1 MRLLFFLLT
10 RFKEMVMNIE
20 GRLKDKVAIVTGVS
34 SGIGKAT
41 AVLFAKEG
49 ARLALADIE
58 AGGLKA
64 VARGIAESGG
74 KAIIKK
80 TDVSNENEVRALVA
94 LAIKSY
100 SKVDIVCNIAGVA
113 GDLASLD
120 QQKKDVWQRVYDV
133 NVMGAVYTTKHVC
146 LHMQER
152 KSGAIVNIS
161 SVAGIRSGAGG
172 NAYSASKAALINFT
186 QTAACDLGGYNIRVN
201 AVCPGL
207 IETGMTQA
215 IFDYARK
222 SGKESKLG
230 SRCELK
236 RYGKPEEVAHVI
248 LFLAS
253 DEASYVTGQAL
264 PVDGGNTASLNLPGM
279 KV

>member
-1 MRLLFFLLT
+1 MT
-10 RFKEMVMNIE
+10 IE
-20 GRLKDKVAIVTGVS
+20 GRLKDKVGIVTGAS
-34 SGIGKAT
+34 SGIGEAT
-41 AVLFAKEG
+41 AVMFAKAG
-49 ARLALADIE
+49 ARLVLADIE
-58 AGGLKA
+58 AEGLNA
-64 VARGIAESGG
+64 VAKRIAEDGG
-74 KAIIKK
+74 TAIIKK
-80 TDVSNENEVRALVA
+80 TDVSSEEEVKALVA
-94 LAIKSY
+94 LALESY
-100 SKVDIVCNIAGVA
+100 AKVDIVCNIAGVA

-120 QQKKDVWQRVYDV
+120 QQEKSVWQRVYDV

-146 LHMQER
+146 RHMQER
-152 KSGAIVNIS
+152 KRGAIVNVS

-172 NAYSASKAALINFT
+172 NAYSASKAALINFS
-186 QTAACDLGGYNIRVN
+186 QTAACDLGGHNVRVN

-207 IETGMTQA
+207 IETGMTQS

-222 SGKESKLG
+222 SGKENKLG

-236 RYGKPEEVAHVI
+236 RYGKPEEVAYAI

>member
-1 MRLLFFLLT
+1 MKAVY
-10 RFKEMVMNIE
+10 KEAVITMD
-20 GRLKDKVAIVTGVS
+20 GRLKDKVAIITGAG

-49 ARLALADIE
+49 ARLALADIHAE
-58 AGGLKA
+58 GLKK
-64 VARGIAESGG
+64 VANRIAKSDGT
-74 KAIIKK
+74 AIAKK
-80 TDVSNENEVRALVA
+80 TDVSNEKEVKALVA
-94 LAIKSY
+94 RALKAY

-113 GDLASLD
+113 GDLVGPD
-120 QQKKDVWQRVYDV
+120 MQDKRVWKQVYDV

-146 LHMQER
+146 RHMQER

-186 QTAACDLGGYNIRVN
+186 QTAACDLGGYNVRVN

-207 IETGMTQA
+207 IETGMTQS

-222 SGKESKLG
+222 KGKEGKLG
-230 SRCELK
+230 SRCELR
-236 RYGKPEEVAHVI
+236 RYGRPEEVAHVI

-253 DEASYVTGQAL
+253 DESSYVTGQAL
-264 PVDGGNTASLNLPGM
+264 AVDGGNTASLNLPGM

>member
-1 MRLLFFLLT
+1 MT
-10 RFKEMVMNIE
+10 IG
-20 GRLKDKVAIVTGVS
+20 GRLKGKVAIITGAA

-41 AVLFAKEG
+41 AILFAKEG
-49 ARLALADIE
+49 ARLALADID
-58 AGGLKA
+58 AGGLKE
-64 VARGIAESGG
+64 VAELIAETGEA
-74 KAIIKK
+74 AITEK
-80 TDVSNENEVRALVA
+80 TDVSNEDAVKVLVA
-94 LAIKSY
+94 HALKGY
-100 SKVDIVCNIAGVA
+100 SKVDILCNIAGIA
-113 GDLASLD
+113 GDMVNLD
-120 QQKKDVWQRVYDV
+120 QQDRKVWHRVYDV
-133 NVMGAVYTTKHVC
+133 NVMGAVYSTKHTC
-146 LHMQER
+146 LHMQKR

-207 IETGMTQA
+207 IETGMTQP

-222 SGKESKLG
+222 SGKEKKLG
-230 SRCELK
+230 SRCELR
-236 RYGKPEEVAHVI
+236 RYGRPEEVANVI

-253 DEASYVTGQAL
+253 DEASFVTGQAL
-264 PVDGGNTASLNLPGM
+264 AVDGGNTASLNLPGM